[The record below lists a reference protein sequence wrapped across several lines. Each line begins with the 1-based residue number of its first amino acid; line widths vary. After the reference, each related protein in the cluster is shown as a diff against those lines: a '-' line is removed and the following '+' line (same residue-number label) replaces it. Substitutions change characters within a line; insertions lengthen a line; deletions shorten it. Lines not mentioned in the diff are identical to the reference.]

1 MEIKES
7 VYNLF
12 LIFDR
17 EVCSEVGYVVH
28 EQKET
33 DEETLRFLQD
43 RVEEDLPKARK
54 HRLRKPFTMQL
65 LNAKMRLGEAM
76 RLYDDVFVKLRAS
89 ATPLFVAT
97 PVKDG
102 RVFFNYSAPL
112 SALDVHDVSERLGHK
127 GKMVDWLEKYTTDKG
142 IDLPQ
147 LINDDYFLAIKLT
160 FNARLYVSAMKLL
173 VCCIDSVAYIEYGND
188 RKSVPFIKWLNTYA
202 DLAPLGITA
211 EELWELRNGLLH
223 MTNTNASKVRDNKVR
238 RISFRVGTLA
248 EPEQQTEIF
257 YFEFRALIQAF
268 AEAQAKWIGTYNV
281 DREKFVTFVE
291 RYDETVSDSRL
302 AYHFQTPQGGE
313 SDTSRQA

>member
-12 LIFDR
+12 LIFEHD
-17 EVCSEVGYVVH
+17 VCSEVGYVVH
-28 EQKET
+28 EHIGA

-54 HRLRKPFTMQL
+54 HRLRKPFTLQL
-65 LNAKMRLGEAM
+65 LNAKMRLGEALS
-76 RLYDDVFVKLRAS
+76 LYDDVFVKLGAS
-89 ATPLFVAT
+89 AAPLFVAS

-102 RVFFNYSAPL
+102 RVFFNYSGPL
-112 SALDVHDVSERLGHK
+112 SALDVHDVSERLGYK
-127 GKMVDWLEKYTTDKG
+127 GRMVDWLEKYTTDAG

-147 LINDDYFLAIKLT
+147 LIHDDYFLAIKLT
-160 FNARLYVSAMKLL
+160 FNSRLYVSAMKLL
-173 VCCIDSVAYIEYGND
+173 VCCIDSIAYLEYGND
-188 RKSVPFIKWLNTYA
+188 RKSAPFIKWLNTYA
-202 DLAPLGITA
+202 DLLPLGITA
-211 EELWELRNGLLH
+211 NELWELRNGLLH
-223 MTNTNASKVRDNKVR
+223 MTNINASKVRDNKVR

-268 AEAQAKWIGTYNV
+268 ADAQTKWIGTYNE

-291 RYDETVSDSRL
+291 RFDETLSDSRL
-302 AYHFQTPQGGE
+302 AFHFQTPRGA
-313 SDTSRQA
+313 TNSRP